1 MLVLEVV
8 DLHVGYG
15 KTPVIRGVS
24 LTVESGEGVGIVG
37 PNGAG
42 KTTLLRCIL
51 GYIKPWKGRIVYQGV
66 DVTNMPAYSIA
77 KLGVGYVPE
86 RGGILRTLT
95 VQENIELALKV
106 SKHGADRLNDVR
118 KLFRIVEERRNQVA
132 GTLSGGE
139 QRMLS
144 LAIALLMADKLL
156 VLDEPSA
163 GLAPIV
169 RRRLAEVLKYIKRDL
184 GVSLLLAEQDPSL
197 VIEVAD
203 TVHVVELGT
212 LVRSGKPFEIVK
224 VDVLREHYLGL

>member
-184 GVSLLLAEQDPSL
+184 EVSLLLAEQDPSL

-203 TVHVVELGT
+203 TVHVIELGT
-212 LVRSGKPFEIVK
+212 LVRSGKPSEIVK

>member
-1 MLVLEVV
+1 VLVLEVV

-184 GVSLLLAEQDPSL
+184 EVSLLLAEQDPSL

-203 TVHVVELGT
+203 TVHVIELGT
-212 LVRSGKPFEIVK
+212 LVRSGKPSEIVK

>member
-1 MLVLEVV
+1 MPVLEVV

-24 LTVESGEGVGIVG
+24 LTVDSGEGIGIVG

-42 KTTLLRCIL
+42 KTTLLRCVL
-51 GYIKPWKGRIVYQGV
+51 GYIKPWKGRIAYQGV
-66 DVTNMPAYSIA
+66 DITNMPAYSIA

-86 RGGILRTLT
+86 RGGILKTLT

-106 SKHGADRLNDVR
+106 SKHGADRLNEVR
-118 KLFRIVEERRNQVA
+118 KLFRIVEERRNQIA

-144 LAIALLMADKLL
+144 LAIALLTADRLL

-169 RRRLAEVLKYIKRDL
+169 RRRLAEVLKYIKKDL

-197 VIEVAD
+197 VLEVAD

-212 LVRSGKPFEIVK
+212 LVRSGKPSEIVK

>member
-1 MLVLEVV
+1 MPVLEVV

-24 LTVESGEGVGIVG
+24 LTVETGEGVGIVG

-42 KTTLLRCIL
+42 KTTLLRCVL

-66 DVTNMPAYSIA
+66 DITNMPAYSIA

-86 RGGILRTLT
+86 RGGVLRTLT

-106 SKHGADRLNDVR
+106 SKHGTDRLNEVR

-144 LAIALLMADKLL
+144 LAIALLMADRLL

-169 RRRLAEVLKYIKRDL
+169 RRRLAEVLKYIKKDL

-197 VIEVAD
+197 ILEVAD
-203 TVHVVELGT
+203 SVHVVELGT
-212 LVRSGKPFEIVK
+212 LVRSGKPSEIVK
-224 VDVLREHYLGL
+224 VDILREHYLGL

>member
-1 MLVLEVV
+1 VPVLEVV

-24 LTVESGEGVGIVG
+24 LTVETGEGVGIVG

-42 KTTLLRCIL
+42 KTTLLRCVL

-66 DVTNMPAYSIA
+66 DITNMPAYSIA

-86 RGGILRTLT
+86 RGGVLRTLT

-106 SKHGADRLNDVR
+106 SKHGTDRLNEVR

-144 LAIALLMADKLL
+144 LAIALLMADRLL

-169 RRRLAEVLKYIKRDL
+169 RRRLAEVLKYIKKDL

-197 VIEVAD
+197 ILEVAD
-203 TVHVVELGT
+203 SVHVVELGT
-212 LVRSGKPFEIVK
+212 LVRSGKPSEIVK
-224 VDVLREHYLGL
+224 VDILREHYLGL